1 MADITRPDKPGARKT
16 RPTRP
21 AAESARHSSRGRN
34 AHIDTPNQHAK
45 RQRFCTAIEPGLPNW
60 SADDLALCLYR
71 TNRADLVKIVKDGV
85 PAHFV
90 EVLTERMAM
99 PKDKFYRTIG
109 LIRPTVDRKVR
120 AEKTLNQDESERMIG
135 IARLVGQAQSMVQES
150 GGSQDF
156 DAARWVS
163 AWLDRPLPALG
174 GKRPGEFM
182 DTAIGRSMVADV
194 LGQQQSSAYG

>member
-1 MADITRPDKPGARKT
+1 MGDIVRPDKPGIRKA

-21 AAESARHSSRGRN
+21 EKTFH
-34 AHIDTPNQHAK
+34 
-45 RQRFCTAIEPGLPNW
+45 TAIKATVPSW
-60 SADDLALCLYR
+60 SAADFALSLYR
-71 TNRADLVKIVKDGV
+71 TNRADLVKLVKDGV

-99 PKDKFYRTIG
+99 PKDKFYKTMG
-109 LIRPTVDRKVR
+109 LVRPTVDRKVR
-120 AEKTLNQDESERMIG
+120 AQTTLNQDESERMIG

-150 GGSQDF
+150 GVSQDF
-156 DAARWVS
+156 DGAKWVS

-174 GKRPGEFM
+174 GKRPGDFM
-182 DTAIGRSMVADV
+182 DTAIGRSMVADI

>member
-1 MADITRPDKPGARKT
+1 MSDIARPGKPVIRKA

-21 AAESARHSSRGRN
+21 ATESARHSTRGRN
-34 AHIDTPNQHAK
+34 ARVAPDQHAK
-45 RQRFCTAIEPGLPNW
+45 RKTFRTEIETNPSLW
-60 SADDLALCLYR
+60 LAADLALSLYR
-71 TNRADLVKIVKDGV
+71 TSGPDLVKIVKDGV

-90 EVLTERMAM
+90 EVLTQRLGM

-120 AEKTLNQDESERMIG
+120 AEKILNQDESERMIG
-135 IARLVGQAQSMVQES
+135 ITRLVGQAQSMVQES
-150 GGSQDF
+150 GGLEDF
-156 DAARWVS
+156 DAAKWVS
-163 AWLDRPLPALG
+163 AWLDRPLPTLG

-182 DTAIGRSMVADV
+182 DTAIGRSLVADL